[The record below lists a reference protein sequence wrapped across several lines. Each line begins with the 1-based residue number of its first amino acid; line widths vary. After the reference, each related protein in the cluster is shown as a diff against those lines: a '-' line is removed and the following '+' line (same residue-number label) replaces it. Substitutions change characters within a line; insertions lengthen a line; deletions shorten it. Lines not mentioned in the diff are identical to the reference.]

1 MKRLLLAWIVVIAV
15 SGIAVAQDFPRV
27 EVYGGY
33 SAQRLG
39 ISDEDLDLITSI
51 MEGSFEEICPGCDSS
66 VSSSRFLKKGFEG
79 AFAVNINSYFG
90 IVADVRYG
98 FDDIITGR
106 VSNNDDIDVNATIEY
121 KDLAVLGG
129 PRFAFRTER
138 VTPFVHALFG
148 MDRGKVNSVLAGTE
162 TDSSEEEDTGL
173 GIVVGGGFDLNLGDT
188 VAIRLG
194 QVDYYLT
201 RHDEDFLNNI
211 SFSGGIVFRFGWTY

>member
-1 MKRLLLAWIVVIAV
+1 MKRLLSALIAVIAV

-27 EVYGGY
+27 EIYGGY

-39 ISDEDLDLITSI
+39 IADEDLDSITSI
-51 MEGSFEEICPGCDSS
+51 IEGGFEEICPGCDSS

-79 AFAVNINSYFG
+79 AFTVNVNSYFG

-106 VSNNDDIDVNATIEY
+106 VSNNSDIDVNAAIEY

-138 VTPFVHALFG
+138 VTPFVQALFG
-148 MDRGKVNSVLAGTE
+148 MDRGIVHSALTGTQ
-162 TDSSEEEDTGL
+162 TDSSEDEDTGL

-188 VAIRLG
+188 VALRLG

-201 RHDEDFLNNI
+201 RHNEESLNNI
-211 SFSGGIVFRFGWTY
+211 SFSGGVVFRFGWTY